1 MATYQSVHLATRPN
15 GFIVPGETFQIKMHD
30 VPSAST
36 LQDGEILL
44 RVLYLSVDPAMRSW
58 LDDKRSYHTPVQI
71 GEVMHGFSIGVIE
84 DSRST
89 KVPKGTYATASTSWT
104 EIVRLHEDSLS
115 VVDTQPGIGLTDWL
129 GCLGF
134 TGMTAYFG
142 IVDVAKAQPGNLVV
156 VTGGAGATGSIAGQI
171 AKLKGAKVIGIAGS
185 EKKCKWLSDEMGF
198 DGALN
203 YKAPNFKAN
212 FNSATEGLIDVFFD
226 NVGGPILDMAL

>member
-1 MATYQSVHLATRPN
+1 
-15 GFIVPGETFQIKMHD
+15 MHD

-58 LDDKRSYHTPVQI
+58 LDDKRS
-71 GEVMHGFSIGVIE
+71 
-84 DSRST
+84 T
-89 KVPKGTYATASTSWT
+89 KVPKGTYATASTGWT

-156 VTGGAGATGSIAGQI
+156 
-171 AKLKGAKVIGIAGS
+171 GAKVIGIAGS
-185 EKKCKWLSDEMGF
+185 EKKCKWLTDEMGF